1 MTSALFFIPGLTSL
15 LAGLGIV
22 YRSWRAR
29 HARKSTS
36 ATALAFGWAAI
47 LLGVVCFSQ
56 LAGEA
61 WGVAIAVL
69 GIALS
74 VPVVLLTGRDWT
86 PLVPKNRPST
96 SVIET
101 QPGRSWRLPV
111 VILLS
116 GPISLLIAAMG
127 MLAGHRLAYALGAS
141 AADQLALALFL
152 LPLCWTGLAVIS
164 VIKLALWRR
173 ALILAGSGLV
183 FGTSFFF
190 LTVI

>member
-1 MTSALFFIPGLTSL
+1 M
-15 LAGLGIV
+15 
-22 YRSWRAR
+22 
-29 HARKSTS
+29 
-36 ATALAFGWAAI
+36 
-47 LLGVVCFSQ
+47 
-56 LAGEA
+56 
-61 WGVAIAVL
+61 AIAVL
-69 GIALS
+69 GIALL

-86 PLVPKNRPST
+86 PLVPKDRPST

-127 MLAGHRLAYALGAS
+127 MLAGHRLAYALGAY

-152 LPLCWTGLAVIS
+152 LPLFWTGLAVIS